1 MFNSTPLVRFFFVFC
16 FGFFALTLC
25 SFRFDAS
32 RLEGGWMCNTKSGNW
47 DEYTSYQLNCGG
59 GVVFKADHTV
69 ESTTTDAMI
78 PTGTRWQVEGNQLRL
93 MDSKGN
99 IFMSYEIKHLDD
111 NQLMLVRKDV
121 LYAFSRGK

>member
-1 MFNSTPLVRFFFVFC
+1 MSSVLRLSTIAF

-32 RLEGGWMCNTKSGNW
+32 RIEGGWVCNTKSGNW

-59 GVVFKADHTV
+59 GVIFKADHTV
-69 ESTTTDAMI
+69 ESTTSDAML
-78 PTGTRWQVEGNQLRL
+78 PSGTRWQVEGTQLNL
-93 MDSKGN
+93 FDSKGTR
-99 IFMSYEIKHLDD
+99 FMSYEIKHLDE

-121 LYAFSRGK
+121 LYAFNREK